1 MTTRPVSRAALDQL
15 TQARTRLTEAAN
27 RVIADGLA
35 SAVAEED
42 IAETLYAAA
51 RLFAAKTAKTD
62 KNGKMAWPVAA
73 EALTATET
81 VVLVTALLDAANV
94 NIFDMAIW
102 YRRAE

>member
-1 MTTRPVSRAALDQL
+1 MTTRPDSRTGLDEL
-15 TQARTRLTEAAN
+15 AQARTQLTEAAD

-35 SAVAEED
+35 GGVADED

-51 RLFAAKTAKTD
+51 RLFAARTD
-62 KNGKMAWPVAA
+62 KNGKTAWPVTKD
-73 EALTATET
+73 ALTATET
-81 VVLVTALLDAANV
+81 VVLVTALLDAADV

>member
-1 MTTRPVSRAALDQL
+1 MATRPDSRTGLDEL

-35 SAVAEED
+35 GGVAGED
-42 IAETLYAAA
+42 IAEALYAVA
-51 RLFAAKTAKTD
+51 RLFAAKTD
-62 KNGKMAWPVAA
+62 KNGKTAWPVT
-73 EALTATET
+73 EDALTATET